1 MTNCIHNKFLEK
13 MNKLTD
19 EEENIL
25 AKNISSLLL
34 EIHSEKIS
42 NVNWE
47 QEFTDEMNLSLFKHG
62 LIKNQGLKDYVL
74 IDFLNS
80 NTFLLKDRSVS
91 RLIKDNSI
99 FNLKIND
106 DLSLSYE
113 LDKKFGDKILDL
125 VDLNSLAYY
134 NPSVAKKIFIYKS
147 KNINSKKAY
156 KLFTYYSAKYTI
168 DLIVKKSKV
177 NPDNEDLLL
186 EYQEIIDFI
195 FDSYE
200 DFTIYEPKWL
210 K

>member
-134 NPSVAKKIFIYKS
+134 NPRLAKKIFLSKS
-147 KNINSKKAY
+147 KNINSKKTY

-168 DLIVKKSKV
+168 DLIVEKSKV
-177 NPDNEDLLL
+177 NPENEDLLL
-186 EYQEIIDFI
+186 EYQEVIDFI

-200 DFTIYEPKWL
+200 DFTIYRPKWL